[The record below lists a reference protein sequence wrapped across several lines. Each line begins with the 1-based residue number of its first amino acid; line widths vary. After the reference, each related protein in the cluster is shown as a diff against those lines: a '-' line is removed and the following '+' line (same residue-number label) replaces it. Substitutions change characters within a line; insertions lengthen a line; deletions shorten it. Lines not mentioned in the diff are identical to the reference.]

1 MRRAT
6 LTSTLNGKSV
16 EVHATTEHSASS
28 YGMPVWVDD
37 EGKAYCQ
44 VGFEAPF
51 YELAEAEDNE
61 TIADKLK
68 GAREKKGMTLR
79 ELSELTGIN
88 TSNISRIERGEVSP
102 YLDTLQTLCKALGLK
117 LTIS

>member
-1 MRRAT
+1 MRKAT
-6 LTSTLNGKSV
+6 LTSTINGESV
-16 EVHATTEHSASS
+16 EVYATTEHSASS

-37 EGKAYCQ
+37 DGQAYCQ

-51 YELAEAEDNE
+51 YELEEAEDNT
-61 TIADKLK
+61 TIADRLK
-68 GAREKKGMTLR
+68 EAREKKGITLR

-102 YLDTLQTLCKALGLK
+102 NLDTLQNLCKALGLK
-117 LTIS
+117 LTIG